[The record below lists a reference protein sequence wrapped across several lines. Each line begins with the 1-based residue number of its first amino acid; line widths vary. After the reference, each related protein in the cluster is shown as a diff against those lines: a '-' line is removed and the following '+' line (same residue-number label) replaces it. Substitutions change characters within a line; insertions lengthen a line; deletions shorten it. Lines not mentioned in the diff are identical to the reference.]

1 MQDWALY
8 PMDYL
13 IKLQNIFLG
22 LLSTALPVEEKE
34 SEPEVSFYN
43 NCIILLTF
51 LFDIFSFVWI
61 LNYQLPK

>member
-22 LLSTALPVEEKE
+22 LVSTALPVEEKE
-34 SEPEVSFYN
+34 SEPEVPFYN
-43 NCIILLTF
+43 N
-51 LFDIFSFVWI
+51 
-61 LNYQLPK
+61 